1 MCRKFAYIISLNF
14 NPGHVSHMVAS
25 YKQCEEMGYEVWMY
39 IDRGFVGFIPKGC
52 QYIIYGKDKPVDS
65 ALSVF
70 VFPSVRNLKEIIWLK
85 RNTSSK
91 IIYIFHEPLDKY
103 STYRKAGFSHQKM
116 LKLRVINMV
125 NALTVKWSDII
136 LLPSNKA
143 VSYYKS
149 NKLYKNENYCYIPLL
164 YDDEQ
169 TEELKH
175 AERQYFSY
183 IGTVASDHSF
193 DEYVDFVRQVIQKDE
208 LKGFK
213 FLIGTK
219 SKVDH
224 KGLSPLI
231 ESGRLE
237 LYEGKPLTDSLINC
251 FYASSYA
258 VWNAYERTTQSGVLA
273 KAFMFGTPVV
283 FLEKNSSEFVYDGK
297 EGIAIKTNTDYDAI
311 KEALKE
317 IKDHFTYYSEMCR
330 NRFLQSFY
338 YRNYNCLMEGLLQ
351 KQLEMR

>member
-1 MCRKFAYIISLNF
+1 
-14 NPGHVSHMVAS
+14 MVAS
-25 YKQCEEMGYEVWMY
+25 YKQCEEIGYDARMY
-39 IDRGFVGFIPKGC
+39 IDRGFVGFIPEDC
-52 QYIIYGKDKPVDS
+52 QYIIYGDNKPVES

-70 VFPSVRNLKEIIWLK
+70 VFPSLRNLKEILWLK

-91 IIYIFHEPLDKY
+91 IVYIFHEPLDKY
-103 STYRKAGFSHQKM
+103 STYRKAGFSRQKM
-116 LKLRVINMV
+116 MKLWVINMV

-149 NKLYKNENYCYIPLL
+149 NKLYKNENYHYIPLL

-169 TEELKH
+169 TENLKH
-175 AERQYFSY
+175 TERRYFSY
-183 IGTVASDHSF
+183 IGTIASDHSF
-193 DEYVDFVRQVIQKDE
+193 DEYVDFVRQVIQRGE
-208 LKGFK
+208 LEGFR
-213 FLIGTK
+213 FLIATK

-224 KGLSPLI
+224 RMLKPMI

-237 LYEGKPLTDSLINC
+237 LYDGKPLTDIQINR

-273 KAFMFGTPVV
+273 KAFMFGTPVIL
-283 FLEKNSSEFVYDGK
+283 LEKNKSEFVCDGK
-297 EGIAIKTNTDYDAI
+297 EGIAVKTNTDYYAI
-311 KEALKE
+311 KEAIEK
-317 IKDHFTYYSEMCR
+317 IKDNFVYYSGTCR

-338 YRNYNCLMEGLLQ
+338 YRNYNGLMESLLH
-351 KQLEMR
+351 M